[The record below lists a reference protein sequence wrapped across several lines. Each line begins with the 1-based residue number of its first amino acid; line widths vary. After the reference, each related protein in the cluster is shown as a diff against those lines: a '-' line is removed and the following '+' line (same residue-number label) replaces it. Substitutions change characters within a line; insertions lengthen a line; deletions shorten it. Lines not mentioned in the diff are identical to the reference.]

1 MSVAEDIGGA
11 GFDQL
16 FEQTRQALEA
26 VRAGRPDSADDG
38 EPVTGEGT
46 AADGQVTVTAAKGG
60 KIERIVVSPRLLRD
74 GIEAVCEHI
83 VVAVNAALADLR
95 VKSAGDQALGAADP
109 AALAGQLRE
118 VQDESLRK
126 MASYSQALTDALAQV
141 RGRS

>member
-1 MSVAEDIGGA
+1 MAEDIGGA

-16 FEQTRQALEA
+16 FEQTKQALEA
-26 VRAGRPDSADDG
+26 ARAGRPESTGDA

-46 AADGQVTVTAAKGG
+46 AADGQVKVTAAAGG
-60 KIERIVVSPRLLRD
+60 KIEQIVVSPRLLRD

-95 VKSAGDQALGAADP
+95 TKSAGDQALGAADP
-109 AALAGQLRE
+109 AALAGQLRDL
-118 VQDESLRK
+118 QDESMRK

-141 RGRS
+141 RDRR